1 MRIQPHLRWDTEMN
15 KGYGTDAKA
24 ESGTMEHYR
33 RVIRY
38 MRNTK
43 SQPHVAA
50 RKAIRKTRKTI
61 V

>member
-1 MRIQPHLRWDTEMN
+1 MN

-24 ESGTMEHYR
+24 ESGAMEHYR

-43 SQPHVAA
+43 SQPHVAV